1 MLPAL
6 FASYPCQG
14 RAAPNLLIASVCK
27 QVLRPL
33 HACPCCHNVDKM
45 CSVLFT
51 TPDQRRRTNCTQ
63 EQVFIVCKANV
74 ANSLCPSPTKLMQ
87 QDRSGRH
94 LVSNG
99 WEDHLMTD
107 SNLNMAMVS
116 TATDHQDRMVFMR
129 LAANARSTMCFVTTA
144 YHTENITKCQLVPHV
159 SAKVTGKR
167 CKAKR

>member
-45 CSVLFT
+45 CSMLFT

-63 EQVFIVCKANV
+63 RLVFIVRRANV
-74 ANSLCPSPTKLMQ
+74 ANSLCPSLNKADATRQVGPPFGPKWIGRQSHDGQ
-87 QDRSGRH
+87 QLEHVHGLH
-94 LVSNG
+94 SNG
-99 WEDHLMTD
+99 
-107 SNLNMAMVS
+107 SS
-116 TATDHQDRMVFMR
+116 RQDGIHEASGQRQVNDVLR
-129 LAANARSTMCFVTTA
+129 D
-144 YHTENITKCQLVPHV
+144 
-159 SAKVTGKR
+159 TG
-167 CKAKR
+167 